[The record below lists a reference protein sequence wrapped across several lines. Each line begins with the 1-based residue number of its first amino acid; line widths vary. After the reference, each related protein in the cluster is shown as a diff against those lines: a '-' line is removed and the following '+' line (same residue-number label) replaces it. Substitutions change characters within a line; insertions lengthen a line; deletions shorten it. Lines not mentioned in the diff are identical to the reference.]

1 MRRASFYSSSPR
13 SRGVAR
19 PAAPPSNE
27 SPEKPVE
34 PPVKRRWRDL
44 YSAYERQLLF
54 GALVLLLLLS
64 LTSHFRAPEAQTV
77 SQHTI
82 DSAVQRTLAEQVLP
96 SPAAKVFAAVH
107 GAIVQV
113 RTSADALEYDEYL
126 QRASGS
132 GVVIVNRGKILTS
145 LHVVAGAGRIRVVFA
160 DGLESDAKIISQ
172 QPENDLAVLQA
183 DTVPDDLAAATMR
196 PKADL
201 KYGDVVVAVG
211 FPLRHRALGHRRRG
225 LRPEA
230 QLPHRGRR
238 PVEQPDPVRRG
249 GEPGQLG
256 RSAAQRRAARW
267 SASSPRCSIPAAAA
281 SPASASPCRSKPRPR
296 RPERRLS
303 EMSFLS
309 PEFLWLLLA
318 VPMIA
323 GFYLLLLK
331 KKKQAALRYA
341 NLEIVKAAIG
351 KGLWWRRHVP
361 PAILLAALGAML
373 FATARP
379 TAVITLPTH
388 HETVILAID
397 VSGSMRAND
406 VEPSRIE
413 AAQAAARA
421 FIADQPRSTRIGVVA
436 FAGSA
441 ALVQPP
447 TSNRHD
453 LRAAI
458 DQLQLQHAT
467 AVGSGI
473 LVSLKALVPAGRLRP
488 ADWPEIRAW
497 RSQPFPSRR
506 SPARTPRARSS
517 CSPTARPPPA
527 PTRSTPRASPPSA
540 ACACSPSA
548 SAPTTAR
555 SSTARAGRCACAST
569 RSRSRRSPISRAPNT
584 STPAPRLT

>member
-19 PAAPPSNE
+19 PAAAPSNE

-145 LHVVAGAGRIRVVFA
+145 LHVVDGAGRIRVVFA

-211 FPLRHRALGHRRRG
+211 FPFGIGPSVSAGVVSG
-225 LRPEA
+225 LKRSFRTAE
-230 QLPHRGRR
+230 RR

-256 RSAAQRRAARW
+256 RSAAQRR
-267 SASSPRCSIPAAAA
+267 
-281 SPASASPCRSKPRPR
+281 
-296 RPERRLS
+296 
-303 EMSFLS
+303 
-309 PEFLWLLLA
+309 
-318 VPMIA
+318 
-323 GFYLLLLK
+323 
-331 KKKQAALRYA
+331 
-341 NLEIVKAAIG
+341 
-351 KGLWWRRHVP
+351 
-361 PAILLAALGAML
+361 
-373 FATARP
+373 
-379 TAVITLPTH
+379 
-388 HETVILAID
+388 
-397 VSGSMRAND
+397 
-406 VEPSRIE
+406 
-413 AAQAAARA
+413 
-421 FIADQPRSTRIGVVA
+421 
-436 FAGSA
+436 
-441 ALVQPP
+441 
-447 TSNRHD
+447 
-453 LRAAI
+453 
-458 DQLQLQHAT
+458 
-467 AVGSGI
+467 
-473 LVSLKALVPAGRLRP
+473 
-488 ADWPEIRAW
+488 
-497 RSQPFPSRR
+497 RR
-506 SPARTPRARSS
+506 S
-517 CSPTARPPPA
+517 
-527 PTRSTPRASPPSA
+527 
-540 ACACSPSA
+540 
-548 SAPTTAR
+548 
-555 SSTARAGRCACAST
+555 GRHRHRDA
-569 RSRSRRSPISRAPNT
+569 RSRRRRLRRHRLRRADRNRVRGGRN
-584 STPAPRLT
+584 AAFLK